1 MSNKQIVALFIF
13 LTTVRPCAPVAADD
27 SARNPHGPIRVSEN
41 GHGFEFRGKPLLLVG
56 DSITQGWMELGTDF
70 DQHAYLQ
77 ALGRRGINTV
87 LLWSYI
93 GVVDQVADPRIGYD
107 APELWPW
114 IKREGRFDLQR
125 LNDAYF
131 DRLRRIR
138 ASGR

>member
-1 MSNKQIVALFIF
+1 M
-13 LTTVRPCAPVAADD
+13 
-27 SARNPHGPIRVSEN
+27 
-41 GHGFEFRGKPLLLVG
+41 G

-93 GVVDQVADPRIGYD
+93 GVVDQVADPRIGYN

-114 IKREGRFDLQR
+114 IKRK
-125 LNDAYF
+125 A
-131 DRLRRIR
+131 
-138 ASGR
+138 ASICSAQ